1 MVTGGYLGK
10 LEMERMAL
18 FRIGWEM
25 QETRKD
31 QDRILFR
38 RCQLSARVR
47 VLDTA
52 EFNFFCSSS
61 LIVLIFLFS
70 FSS

>member
-31 QDRILFR
+31 PDRLLFR

-47 VLDTA
+47 VLDGA
-52 EFNFFCSSS
+52 ESIFFFRLSYCSHLS
-61 LIVLIFLFS
+61 LFF
-70 FSS
+70 